1 MYVMKCRKKKKGKVR
16 KKEKIKRVGKKKKN
30 ASGVFF
36 PGFSGGGDGSKGWL
50 LNDVVV
56 SLA

>member
-1 MYVMKCRKKKKGKVR
+1 MYVMKCRKKKKRKVR
-16 KKEKIKRVGKKKKN
+16 KKEKNKRVGKEKKN

-36 PGFSGGGDGSKGWL
+36 PGFSGGGGRVKGL
-50 LNDVVV
+50 AALKDVV

>member
-1 MYVMKCRKKKKGKVR
+1 MCVMKCRKKKKRKVR
-16 KKEKIKRVGKKKKN
+16 KKGKIKRVGKEKKN

-50 LNDVVV
+50 LNDVV